1 MSASN
6 DRPND
11 DEARRPRAIRFDEP
25 APTKADARTS
35 PRKPAAISTEVV
47 LTAPEDD
54 PFLAA
59 IAEPGIAEPRP
70 RRGLTAGKVFL
81 AALGILVSLAVGV
94 WTDALIRDLFARL
107 PWLGWVALA
116 AAAIAVLA
124 LAVYVIR
131 ELASLRRL
139 TNVAELRAEIAA
151 AGKAVSAREARKLAG
166 RVSDLLAASPDTAR
180 GRAALKALDDE
191 IVDGP
196 QLLAF
201 AERELMA
208 NLDRKARSLTLNAA
222 RRVSVVTAVSP
233 RALVDVAYVV
243 FESVRL
249 IRAMAALYGGRP
261 GTFGML
267 RLFRDVVA
275 HLAVTGAVA
284 AGDSLIQQMVG
295 HGLAARL
302 SARLGE
308 GVVNGLMTA
317 RIGLSA
323 MDLCRPMPFAALK
336 RPGMGEFLTD
346 IARFADPGAD
356 QQKAG

>member
-1 MSASN
+1 MNARD
-6 DRPND
+6 DRP
-11 DEARRPRAIRFDEP
+11 DEEPRRPRAIRFDEP
-25 APTKADARTS
+25 APAKSDTRAAT
-35 PRKPAAISTEVV
+35 RKPAAISTEVV

-59 IAEPGIAEPRP
+59 VAEPGIAAPRP
-70 RRGLTAGKVFL
+70 RRGLTAGKIFF

-107 PWLGWVALA
+107 PWLGWVALVA
-116 AAAIAVLA
+116 AGVAALA
-124 LAVYVIR
+124 LVVYVIR
-131 ELASLRRL
+131 ELMGLRRL
-139 TNVAELRAEIAA
+139 SNVAGLRAEIAA
-151 AGKAVSAREARKLAG
+151 AGKSVSAREARKLAG

-180 GRAALKALDDE
+180 GRAALKSLDDE

-201 AERELMA
+201 AERELLA
-208 NLDRKARSLTLNAA
+208 SLDRKARSLTLNAA

-233 RALVDVAYVV
+233 RAIIDVAYVI
-243 FESVRL
+243 FEAVRL

-275 HLAVTGAVA
+275 HLAVTGTVA

-323 MDLCRPMPFAALK
+323 MDLCRPMPFSALK

-346 IARFADPGAD
+346 IARFADPGAESP
-356 QQKAG
+356 KAG

>member
-1 MSASN
+1 MTA
-6 DRPND
+6 RD
-11 DEARRPRAIRFDEP
+11 DTTGDPARKPRAIRFDDP
-25 APTKADARTS
+25 AAAKPQPRTA

-59 IAEPGIAEPRP
+59 VEEPGIAAPRP

-81 AALGILVSLAVGV
+81 GALGILVSLAIGI
-94 WTDALIRDLFARL
+94 WTDAMIRELFQRL

-116 AAAIAVLA
+116 AAAIGLLA
-124 LAVYVIR
+124 LLVVVAR
-131 ELASLRRL
+131 EIAGLRRL
-139 TNVAELRAEIAA
+139 ENISGLRAEIAA
-151 AGKAVSAREARKLAG
+151 ATRSATASEARRLTARVAG
-166 RVSDLLAASPDTAR
+166 LLAASPDTAR
-180 GRAALKALDDE
+180 GRAALKELDDE

-201 AERELMA
+201 AERELLA
-208 NLDRKARSLTLNAA
+208 GLDRKARSLTLNAA

-233 RALVDVAYVV
+233 RALVDLAYVV
-243 FESVRL
+243 FEAVRL

-261 GTFGML
+261 GTLGMI

-275 HLAVTGAVA
+275 HLAVTGTVA
-284 AGDSLIQQMVG
+284 AGDSLIHEVVG
-295 HGLAARL
+295 QGLAARL

-317 RIGLSA
+317 RIGISA
-323 MDLCRPMPFAALK
+323 MDLCRPMPFSALK
-336 RPGMGEFLTD
+336 RPGMGEFITD
-346 IARFADPGAD
+346 IARFSDPAAED
-356 QQKAG
+356 RKRR